1 MRCRD
6 ILSKQRV
13 WQAKRKRIGSYCI
26 NTSPEFVEQVR
37 ECLGEA
43 GAFAKLIQGFQTR
56 PQQQAMVQ
64 AVAAAMQ
71 TQTTAVIEAGTGVGK
86 TFAYLVPAL
95 LSQERVIVSTGS
107 KTLQDQLFHKDLPL
121 VRKALQ
127 SGAKTALLKGRA
139 NYLCIH
145 RLQTTVAE
153 GRLPDKKS
161 VTWLKRIRDW
171 AELTRHGDIAELSAV
186 PHDADIWERVTSTID
201 NCLGA
206 ECEHYQDCFVVKA
219 RRNAQEAD
227 VVVVNHHLF
236 FADLSLKEEGFG
248 ELLPHADVV
257 ILDEAHQLPE
267 IASGFFSDTFSSRQ
281 LLDWKRDT
289 FAETLAIADMP
300 QLRNA
305 LDTLEKAVLDL
316 RLAMDTPGQRAPW
329 SRISQQP
336 AIVEHLTQLQTVM
349 DDLLVIMAKVAERSN
364 GLQVCFE
371 RLQEQRARLQ
381 RLQEPPADTVQW
393 FETFT
398 RAFTITTTP
407 LDVATPFK
415 RCLDSLTCSW
425 VMTSATLAVEQSFEH
440 FTQRMGLAD
449 VQALQLDSPFD
460 YWHNALLYL
469 PAKLPEPQQHDF
481 VAALVEAAL
490 PVIQAAGGRTFMLFT
505 SYRALNEAAEL
516 LKDQIDFPL
525 LIQGESP
532 QRDMID
538 KFRKLGNAVL
548 LGTASFWEGVDV
560 RGEALSCVIID
571 KLPFAAPNDPV
582 MEARLEAIRQRGG
595 NPFAEYQIPQAVIT
609 LKQGVGRLIR
619 DQNDKGVLMICDTRL
634 RTRSYGKTFLDSLP
648 RMPRTQKL
656 DIVERFFAG
665 TLHNKTQAIHE
676 TTGS

>member
-1 MRCRD
+1 MALAEQSREL
-6 ILSKQRV
+6 LSE
-13 WQAKRKRIGSYCI
+13 
-26 NTSPEFVEQVR
+26 T
-37 ECLGEA
+37 
-43 GAFAKLIQGFQTR
+43 GAFAKIIKGFQAR
-56 PQQQAMVQ
+56 PQQQAMLQ
-64 AVAAAMQ
+64 AVVAAIQ
-71 TQTTAVIEAGTGVGK
+71 TQATAVIEAGTGVGK

-107 KTLQDQLFHKDLPL
+107 KTLQDQLYHKDLPL

-145 RLQTTVAE
+145 RLKITVAE

-171 AELTRHGDIAELSAV
+171 SELTRVGDIAEMSAV
-186 PHDADIWERVTSTID
+186 PHDAEIWERVTSTTD

-219 RRNAQEAD
+219 RRIAQEANL
-227 VVVVNHHLF
+227 VVVNHHLF

-248 ELLPHADVV
+248 ELLPQADVV

-267 IASGFFSDTFSSRQ
+267 IASGFFSDSFSSRQ
-281 LLDWKRDT
+281 MLEWKRDT
-289 FAETLAIADMP
+289 LTETLAAAADMP
-300 QLRNA
+300 QLRHA
-305 LDTLEKAVLDL
+305 LDALEKAVLDL
-316 RLAMDTPGQRAPW
+316 RLAMDTPGQRALW

-336 AIVEHLTQLQTVM
+336 AIVEHLGTLQGIL
-349 DDLLVIMAKVAERSN
+349 DDLLALMAHAAERST
-364 GLQVCFE
+364 GLEACFE

-381 RLQEPPADTVQW
+381 RLQNPPADTVQW

-398 RAFTITTTP
+398 RAFTITSTP

-415 RCLDSLTCSW
+415 RCLDSLPCSW
-425 VMTSATLAVEQSFEH
+425 IMTSATLAVGTSFEH
-440 FTQRMGLAD
+440 FNQRMGLENA
-449 VQALQLDSPFD
+449 QALQLDSPFD

-481 VAALVEAAL
+481 VAAMVDAAI
-490 PVIQAAGGRTFMLFT
+490 PVITAAGGRTFMLFT

-532 QRDMID
+532 QRDMIE

-560 RGEALSCVIID
+560 RGDALSCVIID

-595 NPFAEYQIPQAVIT
+595 NPFADYQIPQAVIA

-619 DQNDKGVLMICDTRL
+619 DQNDTGVLMICDTRL
-634 RTRSYGKTFLDSLP
+634 RTRNYGKTFLDSLP

>member
-1 MRCRD
+1 M
-6 ILSKQRV
+6 L
-13 WQAKRKRIGSYCI
+13 
-26 NTSPEFVEQVR
+26 
-37 ECLGEA
+37 
-43 GAFAKLIQGFQTR
+43 
-56 PQQQAMVQ
+56 Q
-64 AVAAAMQ
+64 AVVVAIQ
-71 TQTTAVIEAGTGVGK
+71 TQATAVIEAGTGVGK

-107 KTLQDQLFHKDLPL
+107 KTLQDQLYHKDLPL

-145 RLQTTVAE
+145 RLKITVAE

-171 AELTRHGDIAELSAV
+171 SELTRVGDIAEMSAV
-186 PHDADIWERVTSTID
+186 PHDAEIWERVTSTTD

-219 RRNAQEAD
+219 RRIAQEANL
-227 VVVVNHHLF
+227 VVVNHHLF

-248 ELLPHADVV
+248 ELLPQADVV

-267 IASGFFSDTFSSRQ
+267 IASGFFSDSFSSRQ
-281 LLDWKRDT
+281 MLEWKRDT
-289 FAETLAIADMP
+289 LTETLAAAADMP
-300 QLRNA
+300 QLRHA
-305 LDTLEKAVLDL
+305 LDALEKAVLDL
-316 RLAMDTPGQRAPW
+316 RLAMDTPGQRALW

-336 AIVEHLTQLQTVM
+336 AIVEHLGTLQGVL
-349 DDLLVIMAKVAERSN
+349 DDLLALMAHAAERST
-364 GLQVCFE
+364 GLEACFE

-381 RLQEPPADTVQW
+381 RLQNPPADTVQW

-398 RAFTITTTP
+398 RAFTITSTP

-415 RCLDSLTCSW
+415 RCLDSLPCSW
-425 VMTSATLAVEQSFEH
+425 IMTSATLAVGTSFEH
-440 FTQRMGLAD
+440 FNQRMGLENA
-449 VQALQLDSPFD
+449 QALQLDSPFD

-481 VAALVEAAL
+481 VAAMVDAAI
-490 PVIQAAGGRTFMLFT
+490 PVITAAGGRTFMLFT

-532 QRDMID
+532 QRDMIE

-560 RGEALSCVIID
+560 RGDALSCVIID

-595 NPFAEYQIPQAVIT
+595 NPFADYQIPQAVIA

-619 DQNDKGVLMICDTRL
+619 DQNDTGVLMICDTRL
-634 RTRSYGKTFLDSLP
+634 RTRNYGKTFLDSLP